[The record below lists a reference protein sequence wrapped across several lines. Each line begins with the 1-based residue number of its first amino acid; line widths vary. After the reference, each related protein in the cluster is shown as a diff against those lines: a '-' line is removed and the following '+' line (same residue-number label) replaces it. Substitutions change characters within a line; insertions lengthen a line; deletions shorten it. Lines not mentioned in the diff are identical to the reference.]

1 MCTLYRA
8 VSLIS
13 LLYERPVIGGTFV
26 RLATRCPDRFGGIGE
41 KGLGSLP
48 FYYAYPS
55 VINIWN
61 SGLEDDYNVK
71 LKFQPEG
78 LYKCV
83 CIIIIAAASSLT
95 YPPKAC
101 HLTVAHGEQC

>member
-1 MCTLYRA
+1 MVGCPPNSVPSIRTGICALRLFSIEPSA
-8 VSLIS
+8 LIS

-41 KGLGSLP
+41 KGLLVSSLP

-61 SGLEDDYNVK
+61 SGLEDDYNIK
-71 LKFQPEG
+71 LKSQ
-78 LYKCV
+78 
-83 CIIIIAAASSLT
+83 
-95 YPPKAC
+95 
-101 HLTVAHGEQC
+101 